1 MGRSDDSE
9 FDVRRDRV
17 RYSMPRL
24 TADGFDADPIAQF
37 GAWLAD
43 AADAGIT
50 EPNAMVI
57 ATAGKEGR
65 VRARTVLLRGYDARG
80 FEFFTNYESQKGA
93 HLADNPQISACFSWV
108 GSHRQVI
115 IEGRAVRTSAKE
127 SDEYFA
133 SRPYESQVG
142 SAASPQSRV
151 ISSLAEV
158 EEEMRRLE
166 QAHPDTIPR
175 PAHWGGYRIE
185 PRCVEFW
192 QGNTGRLHDRFRYR
206 RDNPPDPWT
215 LERLAP

>member
-9 FDVRRDRV
+9 YDVRRDRV

-24 TADGFDADPIAQF
+24 SADGLDADPIVQF
-37 GAWLAD
+37 GSWLAD
-43 AADAGIT
+43 AAGSGIG
-50 EPNAMVI
+50 EPNAMVV
-57 ATAGKEGR
+57 ATATKEGR

-80 FEFFTNYESQKGA
+80 FEFFTNYDSQKGA

-108 GSHRQVI
+108 GSRRQVI
-115 IEGRAVRTSAKE
+115 IEGRAVRTSAEE
-127 SDEYFA
+127 SDDYFA

-142 SAASPQSRV
+142 SAASPQSHV

-158 EEEMRRLE
+158 EDRMRRLE
-166 QAHPDTIPR
+166 QAHPDAIPR
-175 PAHWGGYRIE
+175 PANWGGYRIE

-206 RDNPPDPWT
+206 RDEPTSFWT